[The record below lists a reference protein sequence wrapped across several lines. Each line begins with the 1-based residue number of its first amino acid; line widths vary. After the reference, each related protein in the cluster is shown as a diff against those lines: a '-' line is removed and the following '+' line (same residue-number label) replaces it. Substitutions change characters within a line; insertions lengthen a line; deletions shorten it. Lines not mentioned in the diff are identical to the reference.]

1 MTKRKNSFL
10 GIQPI
15 SIDLA
20 ALLLRV
26 TGAGLMMMQ
35 HGYPKLMKLG
45 GNGSIKFS
53 DPLGIGEFNS
63 LLLAIF
69 SEFIC
74 SALLILGLFTR
85 LAVIPLIITMLVIIF
100 VVHAGDPVED
110 IELPAV
116 YAAIFVA
123 LLFSGPGKWSVDAL
137 IKK

>member
-1 MTKRKNSFL
+1 MTKRKNSFTS
-10 GIQPI
+10 IQPI

-35 HGYPKLMKLG
+35 HGYPKLMKLS
-45 GNGSIKFS
+45 GNGPVKFG

-69 SEFIC
+69 AEFIC
-74 SALLILGLFTR
+74 SAFLILGLFTR

-100 VVHAGDPVED
+100 VVHAGKPVED
-110 IELPAV
+110 IELAAV